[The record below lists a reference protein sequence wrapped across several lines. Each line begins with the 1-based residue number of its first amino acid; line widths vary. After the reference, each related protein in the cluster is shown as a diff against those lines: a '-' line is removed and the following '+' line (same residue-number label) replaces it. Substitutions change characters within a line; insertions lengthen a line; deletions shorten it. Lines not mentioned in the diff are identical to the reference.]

1 MLTFKSRADRIEIAT
16 DDVDAIKIAGKNFV
30 IIDFSGF
37 CYHSGGKALLEEYI
51 TKNGGVVR
59 KSAVKSTD
67 YAIVCPVAYKYTAN
81 YKKPAEDY
89 LKVLSLKKG
98 GKDVWVLSDLD
109 FFIYFDLFSK
119 LRVDN
124 KLRVADVYLNGYT
137 GFSDKAAQRIE
148 KFIKEKQ
155 DTYKYKEYFEQPMQ
169 SSIEPLYDS
178 DNCTINIDGKQ
189 I

>member
-1 MLTFKSRADRIEIAT
+1 M
-16 DDVDAIKIAGKNFV
+16 
-30 IIDFSGF
+30 
-37 CYHSGGKALLEEYI
+37 
-51 TKNGGVVR
+51 
-59 KSAVKSTD
+59 
-67 YAIVCPVAYKYTAN
+67 
-81 YKKPAEDY
+81 
-89 LKVLSLKKG
+89 SLKKG

-124 KLRVADVYLNGYT
+124 KLRVADVYLHGYT